1 MKDPVGLILHIC
13 ISKWITKKNETA
25 FHSTFRGQSPAE
37 ADLNLLE
44 TARRCEL
51 YGTKL
56 HTSKVRGRSAV
67 EGKGHPEV
75 LAPSELYDLR
85 DLLLANSIYAAKN
98 VIRPSSTPLT
108 PARLLY
114 GTTLR
119 KGENNCFRLS
129 EK

>member
-1 MKDPVGLILHIC
+1 MDSPCTFAFQRGLQ
-13 ISKWITKKNETA
+13 NETA

-56 HTSKVRGRSAV
+56 HTSKVRERELSAV
-67 EGKGHPEV
+67 EGKERREGHPEV
-75 LAPSELYDLR
+75 LAPSELYDLG
-85 DLLLANSIYAAKN
+85 DLLLPNSIYAAQ
-98 VIRPSSTPLT
+98 
-108 PARLLY
+108 
-114 GTTLR
+114 
-119 KGENNCFRLS
+119 